1 MTSTL
6 LHERFQALKTPPVKT
21 TEVDEFYLARWEVYV
36 DELSE
41 RLLDSSSDTVMVLGH
56 CPGVE
61 NLVEALTD
69 RHVSM
74 PTATIAKLT
83 YQHQS
88 WNSLKTN
95 HQEHFE
101 LDDLWRP
108 KEVLR

>member
-1 MTSTL
+1 
-6 LHERFQALKTPPVKT
+6 
-21 TEVDEFYLARWEVYV
+21 
-36 DELSE
+36 
-41 RLLDSSSDTVMVLGH
+41 
-56 CPGVE
+56 VE

-108 KEVLR
+108 KEVLK